1 MIIMPALILSAVLI
15 PIIIPCVIMLCSRS
29 WKRGALSLTVSVR
42 EEIRT
47 YVIMSLCI
55 YCDVC
60 IHMHI
65 CIIVTVHMCV
75 SCLNAFVHNNMLMR
89 YTHTY
94 TCTCACTYTC
104 THTCTYACIYI
115 CCCQMHMCINS
126 HYTTEPCVHTC
137 KHILIHMHSPERAA

>member
-75 SCLNAFVHNNMLMR
+75 SCLNAFVHNNMLIR
-89 YTHTY
+89 YIH
-94 TCTCACTYTC
+94 
-104 THTCTYACIYI
+104 
-115 CCCQMHMCINS
+115 
-126 HYTTEPCVHTC
+126 
-137 KHILIHMHSPERAA
+137 IHMHVRMHIHMHTHMHIRMHIYLLLPNAHVYKFSLHY